1 MLKSRLIF
9 TLSLLLLIG
18 GGVWLGLSPRE
29 RAVLRDSVSSD
40 LEVSKDVSLPGP
52 AVADAG
58 VAPEVTLPA
67 LEELGGLED
76 SWSARYPA
84 ASVIEARVVATESGA
99 LRRQQLL
106 KTTSKRIPWVVWED
120 KLERTADG
128 DYRSVGTVAHM
139 GNVFLVEADPEVI
152 SKEQLDEFVTEYGLY
167 VERVSAVA
175 DYVCLG
181 FEKVA
186 LGRIEDLVAAFKQR
200 FPEAI
205 AEFDTLSY
213 PSATPNDWDASRMWG
228 LDQIHARDAWQFE
241 KGDKANDVV
250 IAIIDT
256 GMQRLHPDLVG
267 NLFVNPGDASA
278 NRRDDDGNGLV
289 DDTSGWDFVNNDSDP
304 DDDDGHGTHVAGIV
318 GAVGNNGT
326 GAVGVNWGVKLL
338 PLKAGFRENP
348 DDPNTQAVL
357 RTSAINDAL
366 AYVSSLKH
374 AGINIVATNNS
385 YGSDGS
391 SASTRNEIAKHQQL
405 GILFV
410 AASGNDGSNLDAS
423 PESLTFPAGYTLD
436 NIISVGNSNQE
447 DTLAASSNYGIVS
460 VDISAPGSNI
470 YSTYPDNSYEF
481 LSGTS
486 MASPMVAGAVGLLAQ
501 AEPALTASQLKAR
514 LLSSGERVASQVGQ
528 TLTGRRLDLLAALR
542 PDLSGHFVE
551 VTNIRDALV
560 LVDLGAEVVFETA
573 TDENSSVTA
582 SLFYGA
588 DVGDIE
594 AVGNG
599 EFRFVPK
606 AEGQAKIRFSASLGG
621 VTRTVQKTVIVG
633 DASLVDQGL
642 LHHYAFDGT
651 GNVETDLAGNANGSI
666 VGATRQ
672 QSAYGSSL
680 GFDSI
685 SEQMTFDGSFSDVVT
700 IAALVRVNTL
710 NVSPHPR
717 ILNMPFYYLYFS
729 SGDTAE
735 YPDGN
740 RQTLKFF
747 SNYDDPNNDPLI
759 PDFGVWNTPPRSVKN
774 DEWYYVVGTY
784 NSTSLTNTPSLYLNG
799 EQQVVRLQQTPL
811 GSMVKTGGVS
821 YVGNS
826 EAGDRAFDGL
836 MADIR
841 VYNRALSPV
850 EVSQLGAAL
859 TQDRWDSVGIK
870 SSSIVALGDVASF
883 EIEDTGLSSGVLSSD
898 WYFQRGANA
907 SVVSKSGKGAELS
920 FESEGTYAVTA
931 QVSDGVVTRVF
942 QKQIDVFDGTI
953 RAGQYL
959 GSSANGGLAWLE
971 VDDSLNSGTITV
983 FDPESGFY
991 RIREPVTISETGA
1004 FATGENSAGKITGVA
1019 LRNFRVEVNG
1029 YDLLFNG
1036 ELQAVP
1042 SSQSEFQGNFAGGGI
1057 NAPGDSIRM
1066 QVLDDGRVFLWRE
1079 GPFADLAFG
1088 SHDDLGRVALIAATG
1103 ESVELTIDAL
1113 TDSVRGTWGE
1123 QSVFLTAEGIS
1134 SDAKMKAGAVG
1145 GFPSGAGAE
1154 GIYSEFLELGVSPRA
1169 ELVQG
1174 GFSRL
1179 ESVAAGARGP
1189 LAVLNVSGTAL
1200 RVDNVADETALVKR
1214 LASAVESGS
1223 LDLGTRVVRGLRVQV
1238 PIDASH
1244 CGLAAFSVEGSE
1256 PLEVLVRG
1264 LGPSFSARGAKD
1276 PMVSIYELSDGEAVQ
1291 LVPNDNWRDGARF
1304 TAEGESAQGAFRS
1317 LTLGFEDLELSQLP
1331 DEAKDAAQRV
1341 WLEPGDYL
1349 VVIKLSAGEAGSGLL
1364 EVFAL

>member
-1 MLKSRLIF
+1 MLKSRLIL

-18 GGVWLGLSPRE
+18 GGIWLGLSSRE
-29 RAVLRDSVSSD
+29 QAVLRDSVSSD
-40 LEVSKDVSLPGP
+40 FEDSEDASAPGAAGEDAVVAAEAKLPTLE
-52 AVADAG
+52 A
-58 VAPEVTLPA
+58 
-67 LEELGGLED
+67 LGGLEN
-76 SWSARYPA
+76 SWSTRYPA
-84 ASVIEARVVATESGA
+84 AEVVEARVVLTESGA

-106 KTTSKRIPWVVWED
+106 MTASKRIPWVVWED

-128 DYRSVGTVAHM
+128 DFKSVGSVAHM

-152 SKEQLDEFVTEYGLY
+152 SKDQLDEFVAEHGLY

-181 FEKVA
+181 FENVE
-186 LGRIEDLVAAFKQR
+186 LGRIEDLVAAFKER

-205 AEFDTLSY
+205 AEFDTLSF
-213 PSATPNDWDASRMWG
+213 PSATPNDWDAARMWG

-241 KGDKANDVV
+241 KGDASNDVV

-256 GMQRLHPDLVG
+256 GTQRLHPDLVG
-267 NLFVNPGDASA
+267 NLFANPGDASA
-278 NRRDDDGNGLV
+278 NLRDDDGNGLV
-289 DDTSGWDFVNNDSDP
+289 DDTSGWDFMDNDSNP
-304 DDDDGHGTHVAGIV
+304 QDDDGHGTHVAGIA

-326 GAVGVNWGVKLL
+326 GSVGVNWGVRLL
-338 PLKAGFRENP
+338 PLKVGNSEG
-348 DDPNTQAVL
+348 L

-366 AYVSSLKH
+366 SYVSSLKRD
-374 AGINIVATNNS
+374 GINIVATNNS
-385 YGSDGS
+385 YGSGGS
-391 SASTRNEIAKHQQL
+391 NASTRSEIATHRQL

-423 PESLTFPAGYTLD
+423 PESLQYPAGYNLD

-447 DTLAASSNYGIVS
+447 DSLDASSNYGAVS

-486 MASPMVAGAVGLLAQ
+486 MASPIVAGAVGLLAQ
-501 AEPALTASQLKAR
+501 AEPELTASELKAR
-514 LLSSGERVASQVGQ
+514 LLDTGKLAASQNGR

-542 PDLSGHFVE
+542 PDLSGHFIE

-573 TDENSSVTA
+573 TDERSSVTA
-582 SLFYGA
+582 SVFYGA
-588 DVGDIE
+588 NVGDIE

-606 AEGQAKIRFSASLGG
+606 EEGQAKIRFSASLGG
-621 VTRTVQKTVIVG
+621 ITRTVQKTVIVG

-642 LHHYAFDGT
+642 QHHYAFDGS
-651 GNVETDLAGNANGSI
+651 GSVETDLAGSANASI

-680 GFDSI
+680 GFDST
-685 SEQMTFDGSFSDVVT
+685 SERMTFNGSFSNVVT
-700 IAALVRVNTL
+700 IAALVRMDNMRA
-710 NVSPHPR
+710 SPHPR
-717 ILNMPFYYLYFS
+717 VVHMPFYYLYFS
-729 SGDTAE
+729 SGDSIDF
-735 YPDGN
+735 PDGN

-747 SNYDDPNNDPLI
+747 SNYDEPNNDPLN
-759 PDFGVWNTPPRSVKN
+759 PDFGVWNAPPRSVK
-774 DEWYYVVGTY
+774 DDQWYYVVGSY
-784 NSTSLTNTPSLYLNG
+784 NSTNLMNTPSLYLNG
-799 EQQVVRLQQTPL
+799 EQQVVRVQQAPL
-811 GSMVKTGGVS
+811 GSMVKTAGVS

-826 EAGDRAFDGL
+826 DAGDRAFDGL

-841 VYNRALSPV
+841 IYNRALSPV

-859 TQDRWDSVGIK
+859 TQDRWDSVRIK
-870 SSSIVALGDVASF
+870 SSSKVALGDVASF
-883 EIEDTGLSSGVLSSD
+883 EIEDTGLSSGVLKTD
-898 WYFQRGANA
+898 WYFQRDANL
-907 SVVSKSGKGAELS
+907 SVVSENASSVQLN

-931 QVSDGVVTRVF
+931 QVSDGVVTRVL
-942 QKQIDVFDGTI
+942 QKEIEVFDGTV

-959 GSSANGGLAWLE
+959 GSMANGGLAWLE
-971 VDDSLNSGTITV
+971 VDDSLSSGTVTV
-983 FDPESGFY
+983 FDPDSGFY
-991 RIREPVTISETGA
+991 RIREAVTISETGS
-1004 FATGENSAGKITGVA
+1004 FETGENSAGKITGVA
-1019 LRNFRVEVNG
+1019 LRDFWVEVNG
-1029 YDLLFNG
+1029 YDLLFSG

-1042 SSQSEFQGNFAGGGI
+1042 SSQSEFQGSFAGGGI
-1057 NAPGDSIRM
+1057 NVPGDSIRM
-1066 QVLDDGRVFLWRE
+1066 QVLVDGRVFLWRE

-1088 SHDDLGRVALIAATG
+1088 SHDDLGRVALVAATG
-1103 ESVELTIDAL
+1103 ESVELTIDRL

-1179 ESVAAGARGP
+1179 ESVAPGARGP

-1200 RVDNVADETALVKR
+1200 RMDNVAGEAALVKR
-1214 LASAVESGS
+1214 LAAAVESGS
-1223 LDLGTRVVRGLRVQV
+1223 LDLGTRIVRGLRVQV

-1244 CGLAAFSVEGSE
+1244 CGLAAFSIEGSE

-1264 LGPSFSARGAKD
+1264 LGPSFSDRGAKD
-1276 PMVSIYELSDGEAVQ
+1276 PMVSIYELSDGEAAR
-1291 LVPNDNWRDGARF
+1291 LVPNDNWRDGAMF
-1304 TAEGESAQGAFRS
+1304 TGEGESAQGAFRS
-1317 LTLGFEDLELSQLP
+1317 LTLGFEDLELSQLA